1 MTLNKSLD
9 TLNKSLNILDV
20 YVYISRNFKKPMP
33 QQTLETSYNFFLETD
48 LNRYKGEWVAI
59 SDSTIVAHG
68 QDLKKVVEKA
78 KSGGKKFLLAKVP
91 SGETMI
97 F

>member
-1 MTLNKSLD
+1 
-9 TLNKSLNILDV
+9 
-20 YVYISRNFKKPMP
+20 MP
-33 QQTLETSYNFFLETD
+33 QQILETSYNFFLEAD
-48 LNRYKGEWVAI
+48 LNKYKGEWIAI

-68 QDLKKVVEKA
+68 KDLKKVVEKA
-78 KSGGKKFLLAKVP
+78 KNDGKKFLLAKVP

>member
-1 MTLNKSLD
+1 
-9 TLNKSLNILDV
+9 
-20 YVYISRNFKKPMP
+20 MP

-59 SDSTIVAHG
+59 SDSTIVAHDI
-68 QDLKKVVEKA
+68 DLKKVAEKA
-78 KSGGKKFLLAKVP
+78 KISGKKFLLAKVP